1 MTSIDTLYGRLAGVT
16 FDPLFSTKKVD
27 GCIVSKKNILTTP
40 FGELIPQFETED
52 IGRRSKKPVYF
63 FKSGAVKSLPL
74 QHQTKVKTPFGEIP
88 AELITFYESGAIKR
102 IFPLDGKLSG
112 FWSWQNE
119 LTLAEESALDT
130 PTGYIK
136 AKLLSLQFYEQ
147 GGLKSLTLWPG
158 EKATISTPYG
168 EKVFRKGA
176 AFYENGT
183 LRSFEPQ
190 KKTEI
195 PTPIG
200 IMIAFDN
207 EPNGIHGDLN
217 SLQFNKDGLVS
228 GLSTIDN
235 EVSVYFPGGGKQIFK
250 PGVKNNVCGDERKIS
265 VPLKIR
271 FEKGAVFFNNSAP
284 FRLDLYSFDV
294 RKHSLKTS
302 LPAYACTG

>member
-1 MTSIDTLYGRLAGVT
+1 MTVIDTLFGRLNGATV
-16 FDPLFSTKKVD
+16 DPLFSNKKVN
-27 GCIVSKKNILTTP
+27 GCIVSKKNVFSTP

-52 IGRRSKKPVYF
+52 IGRRERKPVYF
-63 FKSGAVKSLPL
+63 YKSGAVKTLPL
-74 QHQTKVKTPFGEIP
+74 QHQTKVKTPFGEIS
-88 AELITFYESGAIKR
+88 AELITFYESGALKR

-119 LTLAEESALDT
+119 SMLAEESGLDT
-130 PTGYIK
+130 PAGYIK
-136 AKLLSLQFYEQ
+136 AKLLSVQFYEY
-147 GGLKSLTLWPG
+147 GELKSLTLWPG
-158 EKATISTPYG
+158 QKATISTPYG
-168 EKVFRKGA
+168 EKEFRKGA
-176 AFYENGT
+176 AFYENGM

-200 IMIAFDN
+200 TMVAFDN

-217 SLQFNKDGLVS
+217 SLQFDNTGLVS

-235 EVSVYFPGGGKQIFK
+235 EVSVYFPGGGRQIFK
-250 PGVKNNVCGDERKIS
+250 PGVKNNVCGDERKVT

-271 FEKGAVFFNNSAP
+271 FDKGAVHFNNSTP

-294 RKHSLKTS
+294 RKHTRKTS
-302 LPAYACTG
+302 MPAYTCTG